1 MKRLDFSVIGLI
13 PTVKKKDE
21 LVSFRGNIRDI
32 DTTYI
37 DQLIIVDLHDMYL
50 FIYIDRDIV
59 MNNGPYTADICTDV

>member
-1 MKRLDFSVIGLI
+1 MSLD
-13 PTVKKKDE
+13 
-21 LVSFRGNIRDI
+21 
-32 DTTYI
+32 YI